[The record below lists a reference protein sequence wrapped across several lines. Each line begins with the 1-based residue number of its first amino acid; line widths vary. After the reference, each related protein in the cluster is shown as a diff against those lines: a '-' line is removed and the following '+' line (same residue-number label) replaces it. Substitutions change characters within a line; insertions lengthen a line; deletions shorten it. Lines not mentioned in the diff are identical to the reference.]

1 MNTAPASPDEPAL
14 AEAMAPL
21 RAIPAASRVT
31 APPRRLPMA
40 DGRECLVQWQPD
52 SEGGDWS
59 LVLHARS
66 PDATD
71 IETPLA
77 RLALHLREGAKPPS
91 IYWEGAD
98 EAFRGWVAEN
108 LPAIARD
115 VAARQAAELE
125 AVRLRA
131 GITAN
136 LARKLGELLPHVVV
150 LGGLAV
156 FAYMFGIVHIN

>member
-1 MNTAPASPDEPAL
+1 
-14 AEAMAPL
+14 
-21 RAIPAASRVT
+21 VT
-31 APPRRLPMA
+31 APPRRLPIG

-71 IETPLA
+71 IETQVA
-77 RLALHLREGAKPPS
+77 RLALHLPEGEQPPS

-98 EAFRGWVAEN
+98 EAFRGWAAAS

-115 VAARQAAELE
+115 IADRQASELE

-131 GITAN
+131 GLTAN
-136 LARKLGELLPHVVV
+136 LTRKLGELLPHVVV

-156 FAYMFGIVHIN
+156 FAYMFGVVHVN